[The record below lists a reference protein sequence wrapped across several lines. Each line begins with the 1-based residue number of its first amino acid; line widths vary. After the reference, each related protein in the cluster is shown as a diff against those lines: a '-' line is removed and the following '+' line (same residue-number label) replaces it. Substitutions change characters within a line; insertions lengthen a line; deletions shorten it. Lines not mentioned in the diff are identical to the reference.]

1 MSARG
6 DGEAADDPRQSAH
19 GGEQAFQ
26 ANIGYIPTEEE
37 RKVLKECKKDSIYR
51 AVPLSL
57 AAMAGTHYL
66 VSIGRLSPS
75 PRFGSIPK
83 VFFAG
88 MFGYFIGRISYI
100 GVCRDRILRL
110 ENSPLANAMRKGGK
124 LGPAM
129 FQEKSSGCDTHSIKL
144 KAAPHTSVGS
154 ESSVSED
161 VDIPVLD
168 AYVPYDAEEVV
179 IADQKVTE
187 AFPQLN
193 SLDSDQQTR
202 AYLSYD
208 QLRSQNRDNF
218 EQSRRQNMPPT
229 TRPPPRQP
237 DTSAVKKNQY
247 GDEWEE

>member
-26 ANIGYIPTEEE
+26 ANTRYVPTEEE

-83 VFFAG
+83 VVFAG

-110 ENSPLANAMRKGGK
+110 ENSPLANAIRKGGK
-124 LGPAM
+124 LGPAI
-129 FQEKSSGCDTHSIKL
+129 FQEKSSG
-144 KAAPHTSVGS
+144 VGS

-218 EQSRRQNMPPT
+218 EQSRRQNVPPT